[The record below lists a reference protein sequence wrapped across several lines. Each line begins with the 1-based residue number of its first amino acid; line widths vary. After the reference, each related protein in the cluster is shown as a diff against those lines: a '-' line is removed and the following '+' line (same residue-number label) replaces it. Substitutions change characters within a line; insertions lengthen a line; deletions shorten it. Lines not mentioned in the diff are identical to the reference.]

1 MSITER
7 RQLVVASHPRLS
19 LSKQCEL
26 LEVTRS
32 QIYYKPKGESA
43 LNDKLM
49 KHIDQYFLLHPDYG
63 VDRMTDYLNMDLG
76 YRVNEKRVR
85 RLYKLMNLKTI
96 YPKPITTTRDPQTY
110 KYPYLLRNLSITRPN
125 QVWQTDITYIPM
137 FRGFMYLA
145 AIIDVYSR
153 KIVGWSI
160 SNTMSKE
167 WCIELL
173 EDTIEKHGKPEIH
186 NSDQGSQYTSEKYIQ
201 ALKKHEIQ
209 ISMDGKGRALDNIYI
224 ERFWRS
230 IKQEK
235 IYLNP
240 PNGGLDLYEKV
251 KEYMHFYN
259 TERRH
264 TEIGSIPPDQMYFNP
279 KMAG

>member
-1 MSITER
+1 MSATER
-7 RQLVVASHPRLS
+7 RQLVVVSHPRLS
-19 LSKQCEL
+19 LSKQCAL

-32 QIYYKPKGESA
+32 QMYYKPKGESV

-49 KHIDQYFLLHPDYG
+49 KSIDRYFLLHPYYG
-63 VDRMTDYLNMDLG
+63 VERMTDYLNKDLG
-76 YRVNEKRVR
+76 YRVNQKRVR
-85 RLYKLMNLKTI
+85 RLYRLMNLKTI
-96 YPKPITTTRDPQTY
+96 YPKPITTTRDPETY

-145 AIIDVYSR
+145 AIIDAYSR

-160 SNTMSKE
+160 SNTMSTK

-173 EDTIEKHGKPEIH
+173 EDTIKVHGKPEIH
-186 NSDQGSQYTSEKYIQ
+186 NSDQGSQYTSGEYIKT
-201 ALKKHEIQ
+201 LKNHEIQ

-240 PNGGLDLYEKV
+240 PNGGLDLYQKV

-264 TEIGSIPPDQMYFNP
+264 TEIGSIPPDQMYFRP
-279 KMAG
+279 KMVG